1 MIPNTAQRLAL
12 NLDSH
17 IVIDA
22 GAGTGKTKTIID
34 RVIEHYLCGDQRATR
49 ILPVPERPPP
59 LRGGVLISPPSETV
73 APENHPGLLPGEVV
87 LLTFT
92 NKAADEMR
100 HRLRDEIMKLRMGS
114 SSVSEQNR
122 ADPRVT
128 HPGLP
133 EQLLTLLEDA
143 PIGTIDS
150 FFNQLVSPYRG
161 FLGDALSRENISDAS
176 RILLIE
182 DALDTLWRL
191 PSSIS
196 GLGDAVDAGIPAEIA
211 LDVLEARE
219 RIARRYSGR
228 KTAARLLS
236 GLVKKSV
243 FIEEGLRR
251 ITDKNGHVDPLLL
264 RERILSTIDRH
275 LVESMC
281 SKINESSERYCDIIL
296 GSPEMVAG
304 GIPQES
310 RMACLLALNQQI
322 PSDTWEQLVWLAH
335 HLDCTTSASTVQSG
349 APTIFPRQ
357 NIPDDSHWP
366 RGVKSWS
373 AIKDKHTKESTKEA
387 LNLEI
392 DRIRNAWTDSTG
404 SLTLHFAQI
413 AMLLDSASPPCS
425 PPSRGKSLSPL
436 PDTIPDRL
444 PQGEKSERYYFT
456 IEAEARNLDDL
467 RLAHLGFKG
476 ILRRMK
482 EREEVHDFDD
492 IQALASD
499 LLLSKCPEVCRKYYP
514 QEVIRELDSIGDE
527 PWRDDHILAALKQIS
542 TLEKNPKL
550 AGESIS
556 ELTAIRSDLERRHD
570 LLRTIR
576 RRFRAFII
584 DEAQENSPLQWR
596 LLSRL
601 WGERTVLEGEIPTP
615 DTPWQPTV
623 CYVGDVKQSIYA
635 FRQAE
640 VVGFLEYARTLMAI
654 NQHEFSSIPLLRQ
667 KPTLRKIDS
676 SRDPR
681 NAHLVGI
688 KQAKTLTHISGIDT
702 TPWVP
707 FDLPD
712 RGRIPEPEEI
722 DRRRNGLIRLNVN
735 YRTKGGLLEAMNH
748 WWDDVFS
755 DRHKDFPR
763 GDFYAT
769 SQPLRPSEENS
780 DSSGSIE
787 WICPVLNGGDDDA
800 PEDLTAPIDSFGF
813 GKPNS
818 IERQAMLI
826 ALRARNLIKG
836 EPIRV
841 LSSSGKWSEL
851 PAEEPIAP
859 SDIMILLPSRSK
871 LRDSIMRELSVVGVP
886 AQADRE
892 GSLLQRPTVHALDGL
907 LQLLARPDSPHHAAW
922 VARSPLIGL
931 DDRQLQRF
939 IGDSS
944 RGEDMLARLRDFTVN
959 DRHKEMIKRWEILSK
974 SSRLVEALNETLDRS
989 DLMMAY
995 PDNTSRQ
1002 DAEQFIQLVSTLAM
1016 DLGGD
1021 CKVIADSVRRLREGD
1036 KNSTEAVNV
1045 PDSDAVRVMTIHG
1058 SKGLESKVVILADVF
1073 SGRQTNIR
1081 IESSERLIVTPDLF
1095 GGHPKPWPSKDPVSP
1110 LWKHVKKVHLA
1121 RRNAEARRL
1130 LYVAATRAEEKL
1142 IICGSPKHTNWED
1155 GKGIT
1160 FSWSYGKSVP
1170 QLGEMW
1176 LESLRQGSW
1185 KRGEESSHW
1194 LSSEDSQSQSP
1205 PTVTNEGIRE
1215 IDPLLASTS
1224 GMLGSNNLHGITIL
1238 HHPMCFETTNKT
1250 TRTVLTPL
1258 QKIER
1263 TNQASSESA
1272 SLLPAPNTTSRN
1284 DRGNRVRIAPH
1295 NLTVYNECPRRY
1307 WLETRGG
1314 SPAKSSEYHSGQ
1326 PEDKTLPS
1334 GIDAATLGKVVHRI
1348 FEIGLMN
1355 PGPPSEIIPN
1365 LPSSWISKS
1374 PDRLTDDSLM
1384 EQVFHEILPLE
1395 ADREGCSKIVRTIL
1409 DRIRK
1414 GPLGELCSGTSVDG
1428 HLVDGLRTEMP
1439 FHIART
1445 VDPGGITR
1453 GRWSPDGIEPLSY
1466 IDHASLE
1473 MDGVIDLVLCTT
1485 TEEGSFVRPIDL
1497 KTEEAMSIS
1506 DFDSEGLISS
1516 LGNDSINPVSQAEMD
1531 ILEHHAMQLTLY
1543 YLSLKSIEDERKNRG
1558 LPYREVLRPAILVG
1572 ITGRIV
1578 EYPEDMFLE
1587 ALQKLEIA
1595 MNTVT
1600 EMALLSEAPITRYP
1614 CTCSTCT

>member
-1 MIPNTAQRLAL
+1 MLPNTAQRLAL

-59 LRGGVLISPPSETV
+59 LGGGMLISPSSETV
-73 APENHPGLLPGEVV
+73 NPEHHPGLLPGEVV

-100 HRLRDEIMKLRMGS
+100 HRLRDEISKLRMS
-114 SSVSEQNR
+114 SSSISDHSR
-122 ADPRVT
+122 GDPRVT
-128 HPGLP
+128 HSGLP

-191 PSSIS
+191 PSSVS
-196 GLGDAVDAGIPAEIA
+196 GLGDAVDAGIPADIA
-211 LDVLEARE
+211 LEVLEARE

-236 GLVKKSV
+236 GLVRKSV
-243 FIEEGLRR
+243 FIDEGLRR
-251 ITDKNGHVDPLLL
+251 ITDNNGRVDPLLL
-264 RERILSTIDRH
+264 RERILSSTDSHRI
-275 LVESMC
+275 ESLCMR
-281 SKINESSERYCDIIL
+281 INEISQRYCDIVL
-296 GSPEMVAG
+296 GAPEMVAG
-304 GIPQES
+304 GIPDES
-310 RMACLLALNQQI
+310 RMACLISLNQQI
-322 PSDTWEQLVWLAH
+322 PSDTWEQLVWLAS
-335 HLDCTTSASTVQSG
+335 HLDCTASATTVQSDS
-349 APTIFPRQ
+349 PTIFPRQ
-357 NIPDDSHWP
+357 NIPDDNLWP

-373 AIKDKHTKESTKEA
+373 AIKDKHFKESTKQA

-392 DRIRNAWTDSTG
+392 ERIREAWTDSNG
-404 SLTLHFAQI
+404 LLTLHFAQI
-413 AMLLDSASPPCS
+413 AMLLDPTPPPCS
-425 PPSRGKSLSPL
+425 PPSRGKSLFPL
-436 PDTIPDRL
+436 PDIIPDRL

-476 ILRRMK
+476 ILKRMK
-482 EREEVHDFDD
+482 EREGVHDFDD

-514 QEVIRELDSIGDE
+514 TEVIRELDSIGDE
-527 PWRDDHILAALKQIS
+527 PWRDDHIIRALHQMS
-542 TLEKNPKL
+542 LLEDNPNS
-550 AGESIS
+550 AGETASNLS
-556 ELTAIRSDLERRHD
+556 AIRLDLERRYE

-584 DEAQENSPLQWR
+584 DEAQDNSPLQWR

-601 WGERTVLEGEIPTP
+601 WGERSVLQGESPSP
-615 DTPWQPTV
+615 DTPWQPTI

-654 NQHEFSSIPLLRQ
+654 NQHEFASIPLLRE
-667 KPTLRKIDS
+667 KPPLRKLDS

-681 NAHLVGI
+681 NAHILGI
-688 KQAKTLTHISGIDT
+688 KQATTLAHRSGIDA

-712 RGRIPEPEEI
+712 RGRTPKANEVE
-722 DRRRNGLIRLNVN
+722 RRRNGLIRLDVN
-735 YRTKGGLLEAMNH
+735 YRTKGGLLDAMNH

-755 DRHKDFPR
+755 DIHRDFPD

-769 SQPLRPSEENS
+769 PQPLRPCEDKA
-780 DSSGSIE
+780 DSSGSVE
-787 WICPVLNGGDDDA
+787 WICPILTGGDVDA
-800 PEDLTAPIDSFGF
+800 PEDLTIPLDSFGF
-813 GKPNS
+813 GKPDS

-826 ALRARNLIKG
+826 ALRVRNLING
-836 EPIRV
+836 EPVRV
-841 LSSSGKWSEL
+841 LSSNGKWSEL
-851 PAEEPIAP
+851 PAEEPTLP

-892 GSLLQRPTVHALDGL
+892 GSLLQRPTAHALDGL
-907 LQLLARPDSPHHAAW
+907 LQLMARPDSSHHAAW

-931 DDRQLQRF
+931 DDDQLQEF
-939 IGDSS
+939 IGGSS
-944 RGEDMLARLRDFTVN
+944 KGEDMLARLRDFAVN
-959 DRHKEMIKRWEILSK
+959 HRQSKMVSRWGRLSMM
-974 SSRLVEALNETLDRS
+974 SRLVEALEETLDRS
-989 DLMMAY
+989 DLLMAY
-995 PDNTSRQ
+995 PDQTSRQ
-1002 DAEQFIQLVSTLAM
+1002 DAEQFIQLVSTLAR

-1021 CKVIADSVRRLREGD
+1021 SKVIADSVRRLREGD
-1036 KNSTEAVNV
+1036 KNSTEAVNI

-1095 GGHPKPWPSKDPVSP
+1095 GGHPKPWPSKDPVSA
-1110 LWKHVKKVHLA
+1110 LWKHVKKAHLA

-1130 LYVAATRAEEKL
+1130 LYVAATRAENKL
-1142 IICGSPKHTNWED
+1142 IICGSPKKTSWED

-1160 FSWSYGKSVP
+1160 FSWSYGRSVP

-1185 KRGEESSHW
+1185 KRGEKTSHW
-1194 LSSEDSQSQSP
+1194 LSSEDSQSQTAP
-1205 PTVTNEGIRE
+1205 HVTNKGTRE
-1215 IDPLLASTS
+1215 IDPLRALTS
-1224 GMLGSNNLHGITIL
+1224 GMLGSKNLHGITIM
-1238 HHPMCFETTNKT
+1238 HHPMCFDTINRV

-1263 TNQASSESA
+1263 TDKASSDSA
-1272 SLLPAPNTTSRN
+1272 NLPLPTAPIPRN
-1284 DRGNRVRIAPH
+1284 DNANSVRIAPH
-1295 NLTVYNECPRRY
+1295 NLTVFNECPRRY

-1314 SPAKSSEYHSGQ
+1314 RSAKSTDYHSEWRENQ
-1326 PEDKTLPS
+1326 KFPS
-1334 GIDAATLGKVVHRI
+1334 GLDAATLGKVIHRI

-1355 PGPPSEIIPN
+1355 PGPPAKSIPN
-1365 LPSSWISKS
+1365 LPSSWTSRS
-1374 PDRLTDDSLM
+1374 PDRLTDDSLVN
-1384 EQVFHEILPLE
+1384 EVFQEILPPE
-1395 ADREGCSKIVRTIL
+1395 VDKDECFKIVSTIL
-1409 DRIRK
+1409 DRIRG
-1414 GPLGELCSGTSVDG
+1414 GPLGELCSGAPVNG
-1428 HLVDGLRTEMP
+1428 HVVDGLRTEMP
-1439 FHIART
+1439 FHIARN
-1445 VDPGGITR
+1445 VNMDEVIR
-1453 GRWSPDGIEPLSY
+1453 GRWTPDGLEPLSS
-1466 IDHASLE
+1466 ISQASLE
-1473 MDGVIDLVLCTT
+1473 MDGVIDLVLCTST
-1485 TEEGSFVRPIDL
+1485 GDGSFIRPIDL
-1497 KTEEAMSIS
+1497 KTEEAMSI
-1506 DFDSEGLISS
+1506 FDDEYDGLISTM
-1516 LGNDSINPVSQAEMD
+1516 GNESFNPLSNAERE
-1531 ILEHHAMQLTLY
+1531 ILEHHSMQLTLY
-1543 YLSLKSIEDERKNRG
+1543 YLSLKSIEDERRSRG
-1558 LPYREVLRPAILVG
+1558 LPNREVLRPAILVG
-1572 ITGRIV
+1572 VTGRIV
-1578 EYPEDMFLE
+1578 EYPEDMFSE
-1587 ALQKLEIA
+1587 ALKKIDIT

-1600 EMALLSEAPITRYP
+1600 EMALSSEAPISRYP
-1614 CTCSTCT
+1614 CTCSTCN